1 MMKFSYET
9 LISSCEMCISAPQ
22 YIDEYVNELFDEI
35 NEYLEEISGK
45 IQEEN
50 EFLLVYTHEKNNL
63 DKELMSLRN
72 QMKAIETEILSINAN
87 TDYTV
92 FEKMHEI
99 ASLNMQKL
107 NLKKDAEKIQSKINI
122 YREVITLTNHYIQ
135 RLRSAEHQ
143 IKSDI
148 EDIKKNHQYLNSKGN
163 ALAFRCNGII
173 NIVNSFYSASLFS
186 EESGEYICID
196 SDILKDE
203 IKNLDALCDTTNT
216 VLNKT
221 FNEFSQINKNQDNVF
236 ISIYDDFAE
245 EKEVLD
251 ENMNE
256 FVIIK
261 EHYTCMLKIVIEYEN
276 YV

>member
-99 ASLNMQKL
+99 ASLNMQK
-107 NLKKDAEKIQSKINI
+107 SM
-122 YREVITLTNHYIQ
+122 
-135 RLRSAEHQ
+135 SP
-143 IKSDI
+143 
-148 EDIKKNHQYLNSKGN
+148 
-163 ALAFRCNGII
+163 
-173 NIVNSFYSASLFS
+173 
-186 EESGEYICID
+186 
-196 SDILKDE
+196 
-203 IKNLDALCDTTNT
+203 TTT
-216 VLNKT
+216 R
-221 FNEFSQINKNQDNVF
+221 F
-236 ISIYDDFAE
+236 
-245 EKEVLD
+245 
-251 ENMNE
+251 
-256 FVIIK
+256 
-261 EHYTCMLKIVIEYEN
+261 
-276 YV
+276 